1 MTTLENVTYYQKNKD
16 KLLQNSKYYYEKNKE
31 QRKQYRRNKYSNM
44 SDEERLNVLKYRRE
58 WYHKLDLEEKRGNR
72 NYSKTVSDPVK
83 VNESINSNLSNTSDT
98 YLF

>member
-31 QRKQYRRNKYSNM
+31 QKKQYRRNKYSNM

-58 WYHKLDLEEKRGNR
+58 WYHKLDLEEKRRNR
-72 NYSKTVSDPVK
+72 DYSKTVSHPAK
-83 VNESINSNLSNTSDT
+83 VN
-98 YLF
+98 

>member
-58 WYHKLDLEEKRGNR
+58 WYHKLDLEEKRRNR
-72 NYSKTVSDPVK
+72 DYSKTVSHPAK
-83 VNESINSNLSNTSDT
+83 VN
-98 YLF
+98 